1 MPSSWNECD
10 YIYIASGQLLPQGAL
25 CCNQQSDDHDEQ
37 ALGES
42 GEEKLPLN
50 RGSHPPWPIWDE
62 REEKKERRQK
72 THYKRQPEFS
82 TITQRVKK
90 RWVKEKQCIMGSPP
104 QWGLFQHNCL
114 APAEPKNWKTEQKK
128 LSDSN
133 LSKSLT
139 RVRNTQTGK
148 YICDHS

>member
-50 RGSHPPWPIWDE
+50 RGRYLPWPIWDE

-72 THYKRQPEFS
+72 THYKRQPDNQLENW
-82 TITQRVKK
+82 TKK
-90 RWVKEKQCIMGSPP
+90 S
-104 QWGLFQHNCL
+104 QWLKL
-114 APAEPKNWKTEQKK
+114 EQKPHTCEEYTNWEIYLWPQLKNK
-128 LSDSN
+128 L
-133 LSKSLT
+133 
-139 RVRNTQTGK
+139 NTANV
-148 YICDHS
+148 